1 MQLVPDRIFIELRK
15 PAEPDKPILP
25 MPCKIFSPRSTA
37 LNSRRDNIH
46 LRIYATGMARQTSKL
61 KVVHSRQ
68 SIMNRKFRRG
78 IARVMPR
85 CGRRGFEHRC
95 RTRAECSPMPVKPF
109 QLATCLNDI
118 NKSMAQHGNRSRI
131 FSSGKARQASPC
143 HILPLGGT
151 RLAILSY
158 GQVGILIPDLR
169 REVASHRICLV

>member
-61 KVVHSRQ
+61 KIVHSRQ

-85 CGRRGFEHRC
+85 CGRREFEHRC

-118 NKSMAQHGNRSRI
+118 NKSIYFRQ
-131 FSSGKARQASPC
+131 GKPGRHRPAISFPWVGRGC
-143 HILPLGGT
+143 DIILWAGRNT
-151 RLAILSY
+151 HS
-158 GQVGILIPDLR
+158 
-169 REVASHRICLV
+169 